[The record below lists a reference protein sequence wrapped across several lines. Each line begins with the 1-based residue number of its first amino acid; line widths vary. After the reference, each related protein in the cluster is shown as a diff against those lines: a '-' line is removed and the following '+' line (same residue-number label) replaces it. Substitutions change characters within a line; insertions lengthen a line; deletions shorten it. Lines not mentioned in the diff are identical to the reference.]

1 MFRLN
6 SGEGNV
12 AVILISLIYSEL
24 VFYLLN
30 DINILKNCKP
40 TLTLEIILQSI
51 VPLKLNYKMLGK
63 FRTDSSPLQKVQ
75 NRTSLSLCPFK
86 TINWK

>member
-1 MFRLN
+1 MFRLS
-6 SGEGNV
+6 SGEGNA

-51 VPLKLNYKMLGK
+51 APLKLYSKMLGK
-63 FRTDSSPLQKVQ
+63 FKTDSLPL
-75 NRTSLSLCPFK
+75 
-86 TINWK
+86 